1 MIPLH
6 RPVYETIEQEY
17 LASAMEYQT
26 GQTSFCELNEKWLA
40 SYTGRNAI
48 LTNSCT
54 AALEMSAELLHAQ
67 PGMEVIM
74 PSFTFSSTANAF
86 VKAGLIPVFVDIRK
100 DTLNLDENKLE
111 EAITDKTVAIVPM
124 HYAGIACEMDKIT
137 DIAKVYKLAV
147 IEDAAQALGARY
159 KGEKLGSIGDFGCVS
174 FHETKNFSMGE
185 GGAFFCKDKVSYDEA
200 VIYAE
205 CGTNRRQLAKGEI
218 REYSWIEKGTSCI
231 PSELACKFLY
241 PQLMCSEKI
250 ISDRL
255 DTWNY
260 YYDSFKVYGDKEW
273 LEIPVVPEYCEHN
286 GHIFHIRVKDKTCR
300 DNLLDFLRENGVMA
314 AFHYIPLHSSPAGR
328 KYGRFHGTDKVTT
341 KASESLIRLPLYYGM
356 KQEDK
361 EKVVE
366 VVDEWLHQQRKAGM
380 L

>member
-6 RPVYETIEQEY
+6 RSVYEKNEQEY

-40 SYTGRNAI
+40 SYMGRNAMM
-48 LTNSCT
+48 TNSCT
-54 AALEMSAELLHAQ
+54 AALELSAELLHAK

-86 VKAGLIPVFVDIRK
+86 VKAGLVPVFVDIRK

-124 HYAGIACEMDKIT
+124 HYAGIACEMDRIA
-137 DIAKVYKLAV
+137 DIAKGYKLAV

-159 KGEKLGSIGDFGCVS
+159 KGRKLGSIGDFGCVS

-185 GGAFFCKDKVSYDEA
+185 GGAFFCKDNAVYNEA
-200 VIYAE
+200 IICAE

-218 REYSWIEKGTSCI
+218 IEYTWVEKGTSCM

-241 PQLMCSEKI
+241 PQLKSVDKI

-255 DTWNY
+255 DSWNY
-260 YYDSFKVYGDKEW
+260 YNSCFKEYAKKEW
-273 LEIPVVPEYCEHN
+273 LEIPTVPEACEHN
-286 GHIFHIRVKDKTCR
+286 GHIFYVRVKNKVYR
-300 DNLLDFLRENGVMA
+300 DNLLDFLRQNGVMA
-314 AFHYIPLHSSPAGR
+314 AFHYIPLHNSPAGK
-328 KYGRFHGTDKVTT
+328 KYGRFHGVDEVTT
-341 KASESLIRLPLYYGM
+341 KAAESLIRLPLYYGM
-356 KQEDK
+356 DMADR
-361 EKVVE
+361 EKVVG
-366 VVDEWLHQQRKAGM
+366 VVEEWLRQQRKAG
-380 L
+380 LI